1 MAVLFVVWV
10 LTTIIA
16 ISLVVFLIIKRIS
29 LRKRLSDEHRIYKN
43 CVLLA
48 FFHPY
53 CNSGGGGERVL
64 WTGISAILQRFPNVF
79 IFIYTN
85 DKECLTAPVAVFRRV
100 QSVFGIDVLQLKAAS
115 RIQFVPLITEP
126 LLRPVR
132 YPHFTLAGQALGSV
146 IAALEAVFRRPPDIF
161 LDTTG
166 FSFTMPVFAWLAGSV
181 CGAYV
186 HFPTISSDM
195 ETRVREQGL
204 SGLTGEGTAYNN
216 SERIR
221 RNKFLTSAKLA
232 YYHLFKIAYCWTGS
246 RQNCALAAVNSSW
259 TRNHIS
265 RMWGGSPLLLY
276 PPCPVES
283 LVEKKTPA
291 EARKPWIISVGQFRP
306 EKNHR
311 LQILAFARFIKTL
324 SPTGPPPDCPYRLIL
339 VGGSR
344 DDADAVRVEKLR
356 ELVEQLGL
364 SDVVDF
370 HVNAAWDTLGKLFQH
385 SSINLHSMVDEHFGI
400 GIVEGMAAGLVTIAH
415 RSGGPLTDIIGPAQG
430 HLPAAA
436 GEALPSKPIVGF
448 LATTETE
455 YARLFEYVLV
465 RMNPAQRQAIGEA
478 AATRASTMF
487 SEAAFTRGWMGFLRC
502 LQA

>member
-1 MAVLFVVWV
+1 MAFLFILFV

-16 ISLVVFLIIKRIS
+16 ISLTLFLMGKRI
-29 LRKRLSDEHRIYKN
+29 LIRRKLSDEHRIHKN
-43 CVLLA
+43 CVILA

-64 WTGISAILQRFPNVF
+64 WTGISAILQRWPNVF

-100 QSVFGIDVLQLKAAS
+100 NSVFGIDILKLKALS

-126 LLRPVR
+126 LLRPSQ

-166 FSFTMPVFAWLAGSV
+166 FSFTMPIFAWLAGSA

-195 ETRVREQGL
+195 EIRVREQGL
-204 SGLTGEGTAYNN
+204 SGRVSEGTAYNN
-216 SERIR
+216 SEEIR
-221 RNKFLTSAKLA
+221 RNKFLTAAKLA
-232 YYHLFKIAYCWTGS
+232 YYYIFKKAYCWSGS
-246 RQNCALAAVNSSW
+246 KPNCELAAVNSSW
-259 TRNHIS
+259 TKNHIS
-265 RMWGGSPLLLY
+265 RMWGGSPVLLY
-276 PPCPVES
+276 PPCPVEH
-283 LVEKKTPA
+283 LIDKKTSA
-291 EARKPWIISVGQFRP
+291 EGRKPWIISVGQFRP

-324 SPTGPPPDCPYRLIL
+324 SPIRTPPGCPYRLLL

-344 DDADAVRVEKLR
+344 DGADAVRVEKLR

-364 SDVVDF
+364 SDLVDF
-370 HVNAAWDTLGKLFQH
+370 HINASWDTLGKLFKH

-430 HLPAAA
+430 SLPTAA
-436 GEALPSKPIVGF
+436 GEALPTKSTVGF
-448 LATTETE
+448 LASTETE

-465 RMNPAQRQAIGEA
+465 QMTPAQRQMIGEA
-478 AATRASTMF
+478 AAARANTMF
-487 SEAAFTRGWMGFLRC
+487 SEAAFIRGWMGFLKC
-502 LQA
+502 L